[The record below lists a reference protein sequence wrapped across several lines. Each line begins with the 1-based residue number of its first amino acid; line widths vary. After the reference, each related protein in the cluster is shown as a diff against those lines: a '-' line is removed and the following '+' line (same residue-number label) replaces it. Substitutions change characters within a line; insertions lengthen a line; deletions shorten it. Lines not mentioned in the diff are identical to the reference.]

1 MAPRKQLAGARRGHA
16 GRPDA
21 REDRIGGANPQ
32 RGRVREG
39 RCLFFGYFCLNLVR
53 VGLHHSTSARQVSDP
68 HLDAKVFPFAH
79 PYGTGSVNAEGTSV
93 QPQRVC
99 RNRMLS
105 LQSFFRRSSRY
116 AFWQLDMMIKRH
128 LFFFNLHRVNSHRK
142 STAASDDK
150 FAQAFGTIIPRNI
163 PESSAWWKVRFC
175 LCVCCPQCARSRAR
189 RGGPE
194 PGAGGDMRRC

>member
-1 MAPRKQLAGARRGHA
+1 MFVL
-16 GRPDA
+16 
-21 REDRIGGANPQ
+21 
-32 RGRVREG
+32 
-39 RCLFFGYFCLNLVR
+39 LLFCLNLVR
-53 VGLHHSTSARQVSDP
+53 VGLHHSASARQVSDP

-142 STAASDDK
+142 STAAPNDK
-150 FAQAFGTIIPRNI
+150 FAQVFGTIIPRNI
-163 PESSAWWKVRFC
+163 PESSAWWKARFC
-175 LCVCCPQCARSRAR
+175 LCVVVSSAHVHERRAEVQSRELAAICDDAESGLPPTRATPSSFCAPRAPVR
-189 RGGPE
+189 PHW
-194 PGAGGDMRRC
+194 MR